1 MTELDLSSLALRSV
15 STGEIKHV
23 PLVLACSG
31 LGIFFPG
38 VKSCLPTV
46 VWSPGVS
53 YALAIHV
60 GSPQNTP
67 DELKRAIAQY
77 ENLFLPPGDSLHI
90 SATKVIVPEEDR
102 IAHIKGREENLAFLS
117 SLTAIKEIRSDSPL
131 GENLSFR
138 ISDGF
143 QVVRT

>member
-1 MTELDLSSLALRSV
+1 MTELDLSSLGERSV

-23 PLVLACSG
+23 PLALACYG

-46 VWSPGVS
+46 AWSPGVS
-53 YALAIHV
+53 HVLAIHV
-60 GSPQNTP
+60 GSPLNTP

-77 ENLFLPPGDSLHI
+77 KKLFLSTGDSLHV
-90 SATKVIVPEEDR
+90 SAARVIVPEEDR
-102 IAHIKGREENLAFLS
+102 IAHIKGREENLAFLG
-117 SLTAIKEIRSDSPL
+117 SLTTIEEIRTDSPL
-131 GENLSFR
+131 GENLSFH
-138 ISDGF
+138 IFNSF